1 MSEQPS
7 LPEGIYT
14 ALVTPFKE
22 DGVSVDYEKIPELV
36 FLLQQQ
42 GIAGLY
48 VCGTTGQR
56 TLLSVEERKKIFELV
71 AETVHASGIQTALI
85 VHVGSDDETG
95 SNLEQAIELGC
106 HARDYGATA
115 ISAITPKKP
124 ETGIVSFYQTLAE
137 FVDHP
142 IIIYNF
148 PKQTGITL
156 EMPVLDEL
164 SKINQIRGIK
174 FTNQDF
180 YLLERIGKH
189 IPQWIRFSG
198 TDEAFASSLAT
209 GTRRAIGS
217 TYNFM
222 APLFMRIKTCYEQ
235 GNLIEAEELQEKAND
250 VVEALKD
257 LMKLTGNPEGLI
269 AGVKYAV
276 GYLYGI
282 HCGHRTKDNKEPSL
296 NEVQTAN
303 LRITLD
309 VIKPYLTLLKA

>member
-1 MSEQPS
+1 MSEQTI
-7 LPEGIYT
+7 LPEGIYA
-14 ALVTPFKE
+14 ALVTPFKD
-22 DGVSVDYEKIPELV
+22 DGVSIDYETIPKLV
-36 FLLQQQ
+36 RLLQNQ
-42 GIAGLY
+42 GITGLY

-85 VHVGSDDETG
+85 AHVGSDDEKG

-106 HARDYGATA
+106 HARDHGAIA
-115 ISAITPKKP
+115 VSAITPKNH
-124 ETGIVSFYQTLAE
+124 EGGIVDFYKTLAE
-137 FVDHP
+137 YVDHP
-142 IIIYNF
+142 LIIYNF
-148 PKQTGITL
+148 PKQTGVIL
-156 EMPVLDEL
+156 EIPALEEL
-164 SKINQIRGIK
+164 SKISQISGIK

-198 TDEAFASSLAT
+198 TDEAFASSLVT

-235 GNLIEAEELQEKAND
+235 GNLIEAKELQEKAND
-250 VVEALKD
+250 VVEALID
-257 LMKLTGNPEGLI
+257 LRKITGNPEGLF

-296 NEVQTAN
+296 NGVQTAN
-303 LRITLD
+303 LRKTLD
-309 VIKPYLTLLKA
+309 VIKPYLTYLKA